1 MRPPSLRALTV
12 VSTVG
17 LAVVAASALGSRAH
31 STIAPSLSSSDVGP
45 APSGTLD
52 TAVFAGGCFWG
63 IEGVFEHIKGVKS
76 ATSGFAGGK
85 TRSPSYEDVSS
96 GETGHAESVQVVYDE
111 SQVSYPQLLRVF
123 FSVHDPT
130 QLDRQGPDEGTQ
142 YRSAVFYRNPQQR
155 RVAEA
160 YLEQLRASGRYKAP
174 VVTEL
179 SALDVFYPAEGYHQH
194 YMQLHPTAPYIVI
207 NDAPKVALL
216 KRAFPQLY
224 REAWQ

>member
-1 MRPPSLRALTV
+1 MRPPGIRALAL

-17 LAVVAASALGSRAH
+17 LALAAVSALGSRAQ
-31 STIAPSLSSSDVGP
+31 SAIAPSLSSSGLVMS
-45 APSGTLD
+45 PSGTLD

-63 IEGVFEHIKGVKS
+63 IEGVFEHVKGVKS

-85 TRSPSYEDVSS
+85 TRSPSYEEVSS
-96 GETGHAESVQVVYDE
+96 GDTGHAESVQVVYDP

-142 YRSAVFYRNPQQR
+142 YRSAVFYRNPQQQ

-160 YLEQLRASGRYKAP
+160 YLAQLRASGLYKEP
-174 VVTEL
+174 IVTEL
-179 SALDVFYPAEGYHQH
+179 SALDAFYPAEDYHQH
-194 YMQLHPTAPYIVI
+194 YMQLHPTAAYIVI

-224 REAWQ
+224 RDAWR